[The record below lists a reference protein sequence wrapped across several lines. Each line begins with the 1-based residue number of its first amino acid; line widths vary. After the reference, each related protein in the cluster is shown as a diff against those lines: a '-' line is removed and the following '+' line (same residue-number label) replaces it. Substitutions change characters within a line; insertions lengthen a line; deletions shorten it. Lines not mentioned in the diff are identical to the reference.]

1 MHFVL
6 KSRFYFFN
14 LLIPPSLWIMV
25 EYTKEISDFLIP
37 WYFIGYSQVGTPF
50 IQGADI
56 IGIYGISFLIVLI
69 NYMLTM
75 GIIDIEYR
83 KLKFIIPIILLCTS
97 AFFYG
102 VSVQKKNYNSNA
114 ENQMVDITGVQ
125 GNTGSLERWD
135 KSLSFINYQNYMN
148 LTSKNF
154 SGKGIIIW
162 PETVLNSSD
171 KTNFEIIQ
179 NVNSFT
185 GNNTIFITGG
195 TRMDNMG
202 NTYNSIF
209 ISNRGLLSYIYD
221 KQILFPYSEKK
232 IAGLS
237 HGGVMGSPDTFTS
250 GKKPPLYRSND
261 ITPSLSICFESLYPS
276 FIRRGV
282 KEGADILINVAN
294 DSWFGNTYE
303 PYMHFNS
310 AIVRAIENRRSMAR
324 ITNSG
329 ISALIKPSGEVIKS
343 MGLNES
349 GVITGELTR
358 RKELTIYTIYGD
370 IIIIAAALI
379 TAAAI
384 IIYIRKPSGF

>member
-1 MHFVL
+1 
-6 KSRFYFFN
+6 
-14 LLIPPSLWIMV
+14 
-25 EYTKEISDFLIP
+25 
-37 WYFIGYSQVGTPF
+37 
-50 IQGADI
+50 
-56 IGIYGISFLIVLI
+56 
-69 NYMLTM
+69 M
-75 GIIDIEYR
+75 GILDIRYR
-83 KLKFIIPIILLCTS
+83 KLKYIIPFIILYAS
-97 AFFYG
+97 VFFYG
-102 VSVQKKNYNSNA
+102 ISGEDKNYNADREINRIK
-114 ENQMVDITGVQ
+114 ITGIQ

-135 KSLSFINYQNYMN
+135 QSLSFINYQNYLD
-148 LTSKNF
+148 LTAKNF
-154 SGKGIIIW
+154 EGNGIIIW

-179 NVNSFT
+179 NVNSLT
-185 GNNTIFITGG
+185 GKNAIFITGG
-195 TRMDNMG
+195 TRKDDRG

-209 ISNRGLLSYIYD
+209 ISNRGLLTYIYD

-237 HGGVMGSPDTFTS
+237 HGAVMGSPDTFTP

-282 KEGADILINVAN
+282 KDGADILINIAN
-294 DSWFGNTYE
+294 DSWFGDTYE
-303 PYMHFNS
+303 PHMHFNS
-310 AIVRAIENRRSMAR
+310 TIVRAIENRRSLAR

-343 MGLNES
+343 MGLNET
-349 GVITGELTR
+349 GVITGELPG

-370 IIIIAAALI
+370 MIIIAAALI
-379 TAAAI
+379 TVAAI